1 MSENHQCHSQA
12 LRFSS
17 ITVIFS
23 QAVTQVRR
31 RLESSYPSHIT
42 LRESKLLDL
51 EFLFSV
57 QPTQQLSYVTQ
68 SQQNGFAQNC
78 ILPCHRFCHY
88 CMTFSQIR
96 IFMLFCC
103 LIAKTTC
110 DFSKLLSAAVTN
122 SAFSHAIISVLLLR
136 NFSLSASSAP

>member
-23 QAVTQVRR
+23 QAVTQVRT

-57 QPTQQLSYVTQ
+57 QPTQQLSYITQ
-68 SQQNGFAQNC
+68 SQQNGFARNC

-88 CMTFSQIR
+88 CMTFSQSV
-96 IFMLFCC
+96 FSCC
-103 LIAKTTC
+103 FVA
-110 DFSKLLSAAVTN
+110 
-122 SAFSHAIISVLLLR
+122 LLLKQLVIFLNYCQLQLPILR
-136 NFSLSASSAP
+136 SHMQ